1 MQAFQKALNHTA
13 MFLALAASGCGD
25 TNKPTQQ
32 VMSNTTQTCK
42 GNQDGWY
49 CYINPGLNVAPT
61 DEFYDTDLIRCVGS
75 KVTEVK
81 GCMTACTVKP
91 SGINDVCAAEVSS
104 TCKGNQDGWYCY
116 INPSLNVD
124 PNDEFYDTDLIHC
137 ANGQAVESKLCSY
150 GCTVKQAGLNDIC
163 TPQQAATTCKGN
175 QDGWYCS
182 TNPALVIGPNDE
194 FYDGD
199 LIHCVGGV
207 STEVIACGN
216 DCIIKPSGTNDVCG
230 GAVCG
235 NSVIEGSEQCDAS
248 NMNGH
253 TCMTEGFD
261 GGNVSCTGSCTV
273 NTASCCKHACT
284 GNTQCIG
291 TTQQTC
297 QDSNND
303 GCKEWVNTGTCP
315 SNPVCGNSVI
325 EGSEQCDAS
334 NMNGHTCMTEGFDGG
349 NVSCTGSCTVNT
361 TSCCKHACT
370 GNTQCIGTTQQ
381 TCQDSNND
389 GCKEWV
395 NTGTCA
401 PTCTTVIASNKC
413 FTAWTVASG
422 TYQIFEICAESMGG
436 DAIRI
441 HVRKSPLGSFGT
453 RPYGLK
459 VFGLSDPECSHTMTY
474 NDPTGGVSVNG
485 IGTNELTMDFNVVW
499 AAGQT
504 SKRYCAYAS
513 TVSSDPGYSSTD
525 PQQKVWWYSDDL
537 RLDRQCN

>member
-273 NTASCCKHACT
+273 NT
-284 GNTQCIG
+284 
-291 TTQQTC
+291 
-297 QDSNND
+297 
-303 GCKEWVNTGTCP
+303 
-315 SNPVCGNSVI
+315 
-325 EGSEQCDAS
+325 
-334 NMNGHTCMTEGFDGG
+334 
-349 NVSCTGSCTVNT
+349 